1 MTENPTAFRPP
12 AADDIVLCTPR
23 RTPVGRYGGVF
34 RDLEAQDLAVAA
46 VRAVVEATGIAPEE
60 IDDVIL
66 GQASPNGAAPALG
79 RVVALDAGL
88 GESVPGMQLDRRCGS
103 GLQAVAT
110 AAAHVAS
117 GAAGLII
124 AGGAESMSRTEYTVD
139 ADVRWG
145 KKGGDMVFRDR
156 LAEAREKVSGRGHP
170 IPGGMIETAENLRRT
185 HSVSSAAQDA
195 LAARSHARAV
205 TAQEARAFDAEIVP
219 VTVPRRKGED
229 VVVDRDEHPR
239 ADSTTDTLA
248 RLRPVMGRTDAEATV
263 TAGNASG
270 QNDGAAAMVVTTRAR
285 AAELGLSS
293 AARLAGWAVAGVAP
307 ETMGI
312 GPVPATAKVLDRL
325 GLSLDE
331 MDLIELNEAFAAQA
345 LAVLDEWGLDAEDE
359 RLNPLGSGI
368 SLGHPVGATGAR
380 MLVTACHRLARTGG
394 RCCVLSC
401 GRRRGPPAGAHGRPA
416 RAGDHVHRRWAE
428 PGGGARAR
436 RRHDAR
442 AEEGGLR

>member
-1 MTENPTAFRPP
+1 MTENPTSFRPP
-12 AADDIVLCTPR
+12 ATGDIVLCAPR

-46 VRAVVEATGIAPEE
+46 VRAVVEATGIAPEDV
-60 IDDVIL
+60 DDVIL
-66 GQASPNGAAPALG
+66 GQASPNGAALALG

-117 GAAGLII
+117 GTAGLII

-139 ADVRWG
+139 TDVRWG

-156 LAEAREKVSGRGHP
+156 LAEAREKAGGRGHP

-205 TAQEARAFDAEIVP
+205 AAQEAAAFDAEIVP

-239 ADSTTDTLA
+239 ADSTTDALA

-285 AAELGLSS
+285 AAELGLVP

-345 LAVLDEWGLDAEDE
+345 LAVLDEWPWTPRTSASTRWARASRWATRWGRRA
-359 RLNPLGSGI
+359 RACWSP
-368 SLGHPVGATGAR
+368 PATGWR
-380 MLVTACHRLARTGG
+380 
-394 RCCVLSC
+394 
-401 GRRRGPPAGAHGRPA
+401 A
-416 RAGDHVHRRWAE
+416 RAAGVAC
-428 PGGGARAR
+428 
-436 RRHDAR
+436 
-442 AEEGGLR
+442 